1 MTSLV
6 RQLLS
11 FALALALTWWLL
23 YRAPGPAPLVEA
35 EPQQSTGPVSLRP
48 VTEHAVDVASF
59 EELLPP
65 QEPVEEQVQEDPAP
79 PPPEAGSRDGAE
91 DGEEAEEVEE
101 PDEGTDVL
109 AAAADAASEADSAD
123 ATETTAD
130 GPGPAK
136 ITDLAQDEE
145 LLKAASKELA
155 GTAAI
160 GFSTTLISSPED
172 QLDIARAFGE
182 ELVLVPRNALDP
194 NAKGAVSYR
203 LDLSG
208 TPRVVEIP
216 GRPPLERYRQYRD
229 LFAYEFRK
237 LPRPLRTLRSS
248 VVRRDEVYV
257 FAALIPVQE
266 WAVVVGRRR
275 EAAASLGVDEDD
287 VERYVLRYVRR
298 PGGRFDFQVEE
309 VRMVDGRVLRPSQSF
324 PTTSARS
331 GRASR

>member
-1 MTSLV
+1 MTSLL
-6 RQLLS
+6 RQILS
-11 FALALALTWWLL
+11 FALAIGLTWWLL
-23 YRAPGPAPLVEA
+23 YRAPGPEPMA
-35 EPQQSTGPVSLRP
+35 EPAPSTGPVSLRP

-59 EELLPP
+59 EELLTPP
-65 QEPVEEQVQEDPAP
+65 DPVEEEVQEDPTP

-91 DGEEAEEVEE
+91 DGEAAEKVEE
-101 PDEGTDVL
+101 PDEGIDAL
-109 AAAADAASEADSAD
+109 AAEAEETSDAVATEAAADAAD
-123 ATETTAD
+123 D

-136 ITDLAQDEE
+136 ITDLAQDQE

-182 ELVLVPRNALDP
+182 ELVLVPKNALDP

-275 EAAASLGVDEDD
+275 EAAASLGVDEND
-287 VERYVLRYVRR
+287 VERYVLRYVRTS
-298 PGGRFDFQVEE
+298 GDRFDFLVEE
-309 VRMVDGRVLRPSQSF
+309 VRMADGRVLRPSQSY
-324 PTTSARS
+324 PSSSARS